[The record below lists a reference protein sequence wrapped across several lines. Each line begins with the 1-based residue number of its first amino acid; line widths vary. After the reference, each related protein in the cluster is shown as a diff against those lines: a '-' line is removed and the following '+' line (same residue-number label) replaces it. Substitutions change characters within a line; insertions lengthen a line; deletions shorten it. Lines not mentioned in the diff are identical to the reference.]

1 MHEKT
6 WWQRESPKVYV
17 ESPSLWSGPAFF
29 RSRDLV
35 GQKQQSWQ
43 NQAFWKRQCCMSTV
57 FNFGATLKLSCHSLS
72 FSLALWLSAEV
83 FRFKV
88 VKVFLRLSHSSVILC
103 HHVVYDISIRQGRW
117 LRRTSLLDD
126 TLQLC
131 SSTT

>member
-1 MHEKT
+1 MVRTGFLSLTGPRAEATKLA
-6 WWQRESPKVYV
+6 E
-17 ESPSLWSGPAFF
+17 PSLLEKAMLHEHCFQLWSHFEA
-29 RSRDLV
+29 
-35 GQKQQSWQ
+35 
-43 NQAFWKRQCCMSTV
+43 C
-57 FNFGATLKLSCHSLS
+57 LSFSLFLS